1 MFLPKRNSLK
11 KPAYLLLTLICICT
25 TAISASPRHEQT
37 ESAAQ
42 TQKTPRPKIGLV
54 LSGGGARGFAHIG
67 VLKILEENNIPID
80 YVVGTS
86 MGSIIGGLYAI
97 GLTPEEIR
105 QGVKGIAWD
114 KVFDDFAYR
123 EYKTFR
129 RKQDD
134 FDFFNIH
141 RVGVTDDGLQL
152 SPGLIEGQQIEL
164 ALDRLAHPGFH
175 ITDYDKFR
183 IPFRAVATNIEN
195 GEPFVIKNGNLARA
209 MRASMSIPG
218 ALPPVTIDNTLL
230 VDGGIANN
238 IPIDI
243 ARAMGADIIIAVDVS
258 APLSNKEDLK
268 SSVEVTGQLTTILT
282 RRIADLQIKTLQ
294 DNDVLIIPGATE
306 ISSSDFVKHQDLIEA
321 GKEAAIE
328 KIDAIQKLSMSHEAY
343 SDHMASLP
351 DIANKNPIIDFIELH
366 NKTGL
371 KDETMQV
378 RIHQKIGEPLDIPQ
392 LEEDLSYIYGLDVSS
407 SVVYSLEKR
416 DDKTGL
422 IIYVRDREWAHSY
435 LQFGLS
441 IKSESNTGSLTN
453 IDAAYIKHNLNGLA
467 GEFRATAGIGSEP
480 ELSAEIYQPLN
491 VNLDLFVSAKAGLH
505 TTVFPNTINNK
516 IDSIERFHRTYLDLS
531 TGKIF
536 KQTTK
541 ISFGFFHSD
550 GYTDTI
556 SGNSLFTDGDFREG
570 LLYASVFHDSL
581 DNLSFPNSGFF
592 GGLGF
597 KASQEKLGAD
607 DDYEQIQLILSGAG
621 TYKRYTVFTRAILE
635 TTINEDAPFNAL
647 FRRGGFLELSGTL
660 NRELA
665 GQNFSLIEVAFYK
678 RLGNIT
684 FLPIYT
690 GFSVETGNVWNR
702 LSDISTEN
710 TIFAGSVFI
719 GADTFIGPL
728 YLAFGFNDDGQ
739 QALYFNLGQTFLE
752 K

>member
-1 MFLPKRNSLK
+1 MFLNKRNFLIIFS
-11 KPAYLLLTLICICT
+11 YFLLTLLCVCAT
-25 TAISASPRHEQT
+25 TIHAEQQN
-37 ESAAQ
+37 AQ
-42 TQKTPRPKIGLV
+42 PVTKQLKETARPKIGLV

-67 VLKILEENNIPID
+67 VLKVLEANNVPID

-97 GLTPEEIR
+97 GLSPEEIEH
-105 QGVKGIAWD
+105 GVNGIAWD
-114 KVFDDFAYR
+114 KVFDDFAHR
-123 EYKTFR
+123 EHKTFR

-134 FDFFNIH
+134 FDFFDIH
-141 RVGVTDDGLQL
+141 RVGITDDGLQL
-152 SPGLIEGQQIEL
+152 SPGLIEGQQIEI

-175 ITDYDKFR
+175 INDYDKLR
-183 IPFRAVATNIEN
+183 IPFRAIATNIED
-195 GEPFVIKNGNLARA
+195 GEPFVIKNGNIARA

-218 ALPPVTIDNTLL
+218 ALPPITIDDTLL

-238 IPIDI
+238 VPIDV
-243 ARAMGADIIIAVDVS
+243 AREMGADIVIVVDIS
-258 APLSNKEDLK
+258 APLSKKEDIK
-268 SSVEVTGQLTTILT
+268 SSVDVTGQLTTILT
-282 RRIADLQIKTLQ
+282 RRIADIQLKTLK
-294 DNDVLIIPGATE
+294 DKDVLIIPGAAE
-306 ISSSDFVKHQDLIEA
+306 ITSSDFDKYPELIKA
-321 GKEAAIE
+321 GEESATNSIR
-328 KIDAIQKLSMSHEAY
+328 AIQKLSLSDDDY
-343 SDHMASLP
+343 SDYKASLP
-351 DIANKNPIIDFIELH
+351 IVANKNPIIDFVDIH
-366 NKTGL
+366 NSTGL
-371 KDETMQV
+371 KDEVMQI
-378 RIHQKIGEPLDIPQ
+378 RIHQKTGEPLDIPQ
-392 LEEDLSYIYGLDVSS
+392 LEEDLSYIYGLDFSS
-407 SVVYSLEKR
+407 SVVYSLEER
-416 DDKTGL
+416 DGETGL

-441 IKSESNTGSLTN
+441 IESESNIGSLTN
-453 IDAAYIKHNLNGLA
+453 FDAAYTKNNLNDLA

-491 VNLDLFVSAKAGLH
+491 VNLDFFVSAKAGLE
-505 TTVFPNTINNK
+505 TTVFPNTINNNV
-516 IDSIERFHRTYLDLS
+516 DSIERFHRTFLDLS

-536 KQTTK
+536 NQTTQFN
-541 ISFGFFHSD
+541 FGYYYSD

-556 SGNSLFTDGDFREG
+556 SGNSLFSDGDFKEG
-570 LLYASVFHDSL
+570 LLYTSVFHDSL
-581 DNLSFPNSGFF
+581 DNLSFPNTGFF

-607 DDYEQIQLILSGAG
+607 DDYEQIQLLLSGAG

-647 FRRGGFLELSGTL
+647 FRRGGFLELSGSLT
-660 NRELA
+660 RELA
-665 GQNFSLIEVAFYK
+665 GQNFGLIEAAVYK

-690 GFSVETGNVWNR
+690 GFSIEAGNVWNR

-710 TIFAGSVFI
+710 TIFAGSIFI

-739 QALYFNLGQTFLE
+739 QALYFNIGQTFLE

>member
-1 MFLPKRNSLK
+1 MFLHERNSLK
-11 KPAYLLLTLICICT
+11 KSVYTLLTLLCIST
-25 TAISASPRHEQT
+25 TAISAKLADNSSQT
-37 ESAAQ
+37 IPNKDAS
-42 TQKTPRPKIGLV
+42 RPKIGLV

-67 VLKILEENNIPID
+67 VLKVLEENNVPID

-97 GLTPEEIR
+97 GLTPEEIEH
-105 QGVKGIAWD
+105 GVKGIAWD

-123 EYKTFR
+123 NHKTYR

-141 RVGVTDDGLQL
+141 RVGINDDGLQL

-164 ALDRLAHPGFH
+164 ALDRLAYPGFH
-175 ITDYDKFR
+175 INDYDKLR
-183 IPFRAVATNIEN
+183 IPFRAIATNIEN
-195 GEPFVIKNGNLARA
+195 GEPFIIKSGNIARA

-218 ALPPVTIDNTLL
+218 ALPPITIDDTLL

-238 IPIDI
+238 VPIDI
-243 ARAMGADIIIAVDVS
+243 AREMGADIVIVVDVS
-258 APLSNKEDLK
+258 APLSKKEGIK

-282 RRIADLQIKTLQ
+282 RRIADIQLKTLK
-294 DNDVLIIPGATE
+294 DKDVLIIPDAAE
-306 ISSSDFVKHQDLIEA
+306 ISSSDFNKYPELIKA
-321 GKEAAIE
+321 GEESAANS
-328 KIDAIQKLSMSHEAY
+328 IDAIQKLSLPYDDY

-351 DIANKNPIIDFIELH
+351 RVANKNPIIGFIDIH
-366 NKTGL
+366 NDTGL
-371 KDETMQV
+371 KDEVMQV
-378 RIHQKIGEPLDIPQ
+378 RIHQKIGEPLDILQ
-392 LEEDLSYIYGLDVSS
+392 LEEDLSYIYGLDFSS
-407 SVVYSLEKR
+407 SVVYSLEER
-416 DDKTGL
+416 DSKTGL

-441 IKSESNTGSLTN
+441 IKSESDVGSLTN
-453 IDAAYIKHNLNGLA
+453 IDLAYIKHNLNDLA

-491 VNLDLFVSAKAGLH
+491 VNLDFFVSAKAGLV
-505 TTVFPNTINNK
+505 TTVFPNTINNNV
-516 IDSIERFHRTYLDLS
+516 DSIERFHRTYLDLS

-536 KQTTK
+536 NQTTQLN
-541 ISFGFFHSD
+541 FGYYYSD

-556 SGNSLFTDGDFREG
+556 SGNSLFSDGDFREG
-570 LLYASVFHDSL
+570 LLYTSIFHDSL
-581 DNLSFPNSGFF
+581 DNLSFPNTGFF

-607 DDYEQIQLILSGAG
+607 DDYEQIQLLLSGAG
-621 TYKRYTVFTRAILE
+621 TYKRYTIFTRAILE

-665 GQNFSLIEVAFYK
+665 GQNFGLIEVAFYK

-690 GFSVETGNVWNR
+690 GFSIETGNVWNR
-702 LSDISTEN
+702 LSDVSAEN
-710 TIFAGSVFI
+710 TIFAGSIFI

-739 QALYFNLGQTFLE
+739 QALYFNIGQTFLE